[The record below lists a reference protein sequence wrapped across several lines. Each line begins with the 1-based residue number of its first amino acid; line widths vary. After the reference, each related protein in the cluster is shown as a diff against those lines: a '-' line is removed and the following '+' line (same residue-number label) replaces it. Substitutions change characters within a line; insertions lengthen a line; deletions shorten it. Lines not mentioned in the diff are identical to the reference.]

1 MDEYTAAA
9 GLFMGNNDEI
19 AQIDYI
25 DQAQIIRRSNN

>member
-9 GLFMGNNDEI
+9 GLFMGNSNDEI

-25 DQAQIIRRSNN
+25 D

>member
-25 DQAQIIRRSNN
+25 D